1 MNTIARARSFRWLW
15 LAAAAVLL
23 VGLAGPRTASAQT
36 TLCVKNGKIVSINQG
51 ITSCTDKQTA
61 VVIPSG
67 GTNVTLFTGG
77 SNIGGAAQLLS
88 TAIGAGDIGDCM
100 GIYGAVPFIPDGT
113 STECLS
119 TEFELPSGTLE
130 NLDVTLNSGPPGTSS
145 SYTFNVFVSGSATS
159 LACTISGSIQECS
172 DTTDKAT
179 VGVGDTLSVVATPS
193 KSPAPRA
200 QSVLWS
206 VQFLP

>member
-1 MNTIARARSFRWLW
+1 MDIVARARSFRWLW
-15 LAAAAVLL
+15 LVAAAALI
-23 VGLAGPRTASAQT
+23 VGLAGPTTASAQT
-36 TLCVKNGKIVSINQG
+36 TLCVKNGKIVSINPG
-51 ITSCTDKQTA
+51 VSMCTDKQTA
-61 VVIPSG
+61 VAIP
-67 GTNVTLFTGG
+67 GTSATLLTGG
-77 SNIGGAAQLLS
+77 SNIAGVAQTLS
-88 TAIGAGDIGDCM
+88 TAIGLDDIGDCM

-113 STECLS
+113 SKECLG

-145 SYTFNVFVSGSATS
+145 SYTFTVFVSGSATS
-159 LACTISGSIQECS
+159 LSCTISGSVQECS

-179 VGVGDTLSVVATPS
+179 VGIGDTLSVVATPS
-193 KSPAPRA
+193 KSPAPSP